1 MFDLRILIAAITLG
15 FPSVWFASP
24 VMSQSQQAPQRPVAT
39 QKPVATQN
47 SSRKTVPANRAGT
60 PAKQTQAP
68 ANQTQATAAAALP
81 TPEFDVF
88 DLDVVKPLTVVEVEP
103 VGYEVI
109 AEQVVPGEQFSPSD
123 VPIGEEFVVGGGGV
137 PTGVRLDNGRWVEDG
152 DVFNADELASTDE
165 YDSSLHDGDYG
176 QSFHGENFQA
186 EHLRPKGARVSP
198 FWARA
203 DYLAWSLDG
212 TRVPALVTT
221 SPVGTTQAN
230 AGVLGVSGTSV
241 LMGDESIGNDVRSGG
256 RVEFGGWLVSRNLG
270 WHIGY
275 FGLDDS
281 NDRFQFDSNGS
292 SILAR
297 PFFSVNST
305 ATGENASL
313 IAFPGQAD
321 GNVGIAS
328 TTSLDGVELMF
339 HRMLASD
346 RSKQLQ
352 LVGGLQYN
360 TLNDDI
366 TITDFR
372 RASVASTGVA
382 IGTTVSQRD
391 QFQADNRFSGAALGI
406 LGSSHRGPMT
416 IDFGMQMAL
425 GNNHSQ
431 VRVHGSTT
439 TSVPVTSLASEVVT
453 TPGGLLAQR
462 TNIGDFEQDAFAVL
476 PQLHADLGFYVTP
489 ELRLMLGYRFL
500 YWSQI
505 ARAGEQM
512 DTHLNLSQNNTTG
525 LRGEVR
531 PTVDF
536 KFTDFWAQGINVGLD
551 YRF

>member
-1 MFDLRILIAAITLG
+1 MFDLRILFAAITLG
-15 FPSVWFASP
+15 LPSVWFASP
-24 VMSQSQQAPQRPVAT
+24 AMSQSQQATQRAT
-39 QKPVATQN
+39 QSAPATQQ
-47 SSRKTVPANRAGT
+47 SSRKTIPARQPST
-60 PAKQTQAP
+60 SAKQSQVTSS
-68 ANQTQATAAAALP
+68 TASTSNA
-81 TPEFDVF
+81 FDVF

-103 VGYEVI
+103 VGYQVI
-109 AEQVVPGEQFSPSD
+109 AEQVVAGEQVSPGG
-123 VPIGEEFVVGGGGV
+123 VPVGEEFVVGGGGV

-152 DVFNADELASTDE
+152 DVLNADELSSMGEFDHALNNDE
-165 YDSSLHDGDYG
+165 YGHAFNG
-176 QSFHGENFQA
+176 QEFHGEHFQA

-221 SPVGTTQAN
+221 SPAGTTLAN
-230 AGVLGVSGTSV
+230 ARVLGVSGTSV
-241 LMGDESIGNDVRSGG
+241 LMGNESIGNDIRSGG
-256 RVEFGGWLVSRNLG
+256 HVEFGGWLVSRNLG

-281 NDRFQFDSNGS
+281 NESFQFDSNGS

-305 ATGENASL
+305 ATGQNASL

-321 GNVGIAS
+321 GNIHVGS
-328 TTSLDGVELMF
+328 TTSLEGAELMF

-366 TITDFR
+366 SITDFR

-382 IGTTVSQRD
+382 VGTTVSQRD
-391 QFQADNRFSGAALGI
+391 RFQADNRFSGAALGI
-406 LGSSHRGPMT
+406 LASSNRGPMT
-416 IDFGMQMAL
+416 IDLGMQMAL

-431 VRVHGSTT
+431 VRVNGSTT

-512 DTHLNLSQNNTTG
+512 DTHLNLSQNTTTG
-525 LRGEVR
+525 LSGEVR

-536 KFTDFWAQGINVGLD
+536 KFTDFWAQGINIGLD